1 MYKKII
7 MAGLTSALLLSC
19 TGKHARNVHETGNA
33 PEAASLVKGE
43 AGDLFLLVGTYTSEK
58 GSKGIYLYRFNTL
71 TGRSDSVSM
80 AEVVNPSYLTL
91 SPDEKYIY
99 AVGEND
105 EGNSAAHAF
114 SFDKQ
119 RGMLTPVNSS
129 PTLGGGPCYITISG
143 NGKDVHTANYGGGSI
158 TSFRADEKGR
168 LGPATMVMQF
178 KGEGPDRKRQS
189 SPHLHS
195 VMYSPDGQFLFAAD
209 LGSDKLYRF
218 SVNDTPFEG
227 QPSLQQSSLKAFDM
241 PPGTGPRH
249 FDFHPDGGKYLYVLG
264 ELSGEVIVFDYDLGG
279 LTQKQVIAADTVGAR
294 GSADI
299 HVSPDGKFLY
309 ASNRLQADGIAI
321 FSINP
326 ENGTLTKVGYQLTVK
341 HPRNFVITPNGKFL
355 LVAGRDDDR
364 IQVFSVDME
373 TGMLTDTNHPI
384 PLSKPVCLKFAE
396 MGEQQPDEQGALH

>member
-1 MYKKII
+1 

-19 TGKHARNVHETGNA
+19 TGNHARDAHKAGSA
-33 PEAASLVKGE
+33 PEAASFVKGE

-58 GSKGIYLYRFNTL
+58 GSKGIYLYRFNAL

-80 AEVVNPSYLTL
+80 TEVVNPSYLTL
-91 SPDEKYIY
+91 SPDEKYVY

-119 RGMLTPVNSS
+119 RGTLTPINSS

-143 NGKDVHTANYGGGSI
+143 SGRDVHTANYGGGSI
-158 TSFRADEKGR
+158 TSFRADEDGS
-168 LGPATMVMQF
+168 LSPATKVMQF
-178 KGEGPDRKRQS
+178 KGEGPDSKRQS

-195 VMYSPDGQFLFAAD
+195 VMYSPDGEFLFAAD
-209 LGSDKLYRF
+209 LGTDKLYRF

-227 QPSLQQSSLKAFDM
+227 QSSLQQSSLKEFGM

-249 FDFHPDGGKYLYVLG
+249 FDFHPDGSKYLYVLG
-264 ELSGEVIVFDYDLGG
+264 ELSGDVIVFDYAQGV

-299 HVSPDGKFLY
+299 HVSPDGRFLY

-321 FSINP
+321 FSIDP
-326 ENGTLTKVGYQLTVK
+326 ESGTLTKVGYQLTVK

-373 TGMLTDTNHPI
+373 TGMLTDTNRSI
-384 PLSKPVCLKFAE
+384 VLSKPVCLKFAE
-396 MGEQQPDEQGALH
+396 MGELQPDEQDTAQ